1 MRDVYD
7 QFLAKFPLFFGYWRK
22 YAEMEFNIAGTEAA
36 EYVCIYPWTSIR
48 TLAKLSGRFTSVVSR
63 AYRILSTYG
72 LLTVLSELR
81 RITTPRS
88 FESK

>member
-36 EYVCIYPWTSIR
+36 EYVCTNDYASAIN
-48 TLAKLSGRFTSVVSR
+48 AC
-63 AYRILSTYG
+63 
-72 LLTVLSELR
+72 
-81 RITTPRS
+81 
-88 FESK
+88 